1 MRAAA
6 RTAASNAASTVSN
19 DKLNDMWSN
28 AYINYNTELVNPRG
42 IKENIIN
49 YRRNYMDK
57 LSEII
62 ELRKKQ
68 PKIVTPLSRKKG
80 GNKQFKTRKLRRGYR
95 QKTKNRKIKKR
106 KTKKKY

>member
-1 MRAAA
+1 
-6 RTAASNAASTVSN
+6 
-19 DKLNDMWSN
+19 MWAT
-28 AYINYNTELVNPRG
+28 AYIEYNTELVNPRG
-42 IKENIIN
+42 IEENIIN
-49 YRRNYMDK
+49 YKKNYMDK

-62 ELRKKQ
+62 ELKKKQ
-68 PKIVTPLSRKKG
+68 PEIVTPLSTKKG